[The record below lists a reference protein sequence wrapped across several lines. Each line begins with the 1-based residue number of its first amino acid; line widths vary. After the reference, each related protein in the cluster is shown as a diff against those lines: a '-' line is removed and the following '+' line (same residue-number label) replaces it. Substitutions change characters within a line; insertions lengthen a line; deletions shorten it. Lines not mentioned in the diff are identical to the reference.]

1 MVVFLVETRE
11 ALVRSLYS
19 SFAKKEV
26 LLEANTVSKLVKV
39 DVNDQKNLLSLHKVD
54 LGFGIK
60 YKLTQLK
67 YAEKIKSKSINLNPM
82 VVHF

>member
-1 MVVFLVETRE
+1 MVVFLVET
-11 ALVRSLYS
+11 LVRSLYS

-26 LLEANTVSKLVKV
+26 LLEANKVSKLVKV
-39 DVNDQKNLLSLHKVD
+39 GINDQKNFLSHHKVD

-67 YAEKIKSKSINLNPM
+67 YAEKITKSKSINLNPM